1 MSRLAK
7 KPIIIPTGVTFTEVD
22 NSYKVKGPKGEISKP
37 RVPKVKTDIKDNQIS
52 LHVPQIDR
60 SDDRAFLGTAVR
72 VIQNMIIGVTEGYTR
87 KLEINGVGYKAEMKG
102 KNLVLQVGYS
112 HPVEFK
118 ETPGIN
124 IQVEKNVITI
134 SGIDKVLVG
143 QVAANIRKIRK
154 PEPYKGK
161 GIKYSDEVIIRKEG
175 KQVKAQG

>member
-7 KPIIIPTGVTFTEVD
+7 KPIIVPTGVNFTVTD
-22 NSYKVKGPKGEISKP
+22 RFYIVKGPKGEISKP
-37 RVPKVKTDIKDNQIS
+37 LIPRVKVDQKGDQIV
-52 LHVPQIDR
+52 LQVPQIEK
-60 SDDRAFLGTAVR
+60 SSDRAFLGTAVR
-72 VIQNMIIGVTEGYTR
+72 VIQNMIQGVTAGYTR
-87 KLEINGVGYKAEMKG
+87 QLEINGVGYKAEMKG
-102 KNLVLQVGYS
+102 NNLVLQVGYS
-112 HPVEFK
+112 HPVECK
-118 ETPGIN
+118 ETPGIT
-124 IQVEKNVITI
+124 IQVEKNVITV

>member
-7 KPIIIPTGVTFTEVD
+7 KPIIIPTGVTFTEA
-22 NSYKVKGPKGEISKP
+22 NNFYIVKGPKGEISKP
-37 RVPKVKTDIKDNQIS
+37 SVPRVKVDVKDNKIT
-52 LHVPQIDR
+52 LKVPQIDR

-72 VIQNMIIGVTEGYTR
+72 VIQNMIIGVTEGYTK
-87 KLEINGVGYKAEMKG
+87 KLEINGVGYRAEMKG
-102 KNLVLQVGYS
+102 KNLVLQVGFS

-118 ETPGIN
+118 EVAGID
-124 IQVEKNVITI
+124 IKVEKNVITI

-143 QVAANIRKIRK
+143 QVAANIRKIKK

-161 GIKYSDEVIIRKEG
+161 GIKYVDEVIIRKEG